1 MNDIKCGLSKE
12 TFMTM
17 KQTTDALCGLAMYL
31 LEDKGF
37 EYVPLGLVSSDPLEK
52 RFGWYRQLGG
62 ANYYISVRQFLEAE
76 KKIRLQSLVK
86 FGKFTFKEAC
96 ELLKPDERSED
107 TEKEA
112 KKLMEMLGNFE
123 IEFRVN
129 DEEAILFYIAGFLA
143 ASEVKSLSCE
153 SCTPLFAKSKDTPNI
168 DFSDDLGVKKE
179 EFLYQINRGG
189 LYTPSDAMYI
199 LVLFARQLFKQI
211 FDRMEKQDFFMSLKS
226 QREVYKECFVLKL
239 QSDESTAAILE
250 QKCKNSH
257 KFSDHIYSIG
267 NRVFNTL
274 SKNFVEEI
282 KSKIHESKK
291 RKPKGDPKTDP
302 AARKILKLQCQ

>member
-112 KKLMEMLGNFE
+112 KKLMEMLGDFE

-143 ASEVKSLSCE
+143 CSEVKGLSCE
-153 SCTPLFAKSKDTPNI
+153 KCTPLFAKSKNTPII
-168 DFSDDLGVKKE
+168 DFSDDLGDKKE
-179 EFLYQINRGG
+179 EFLKQINRGG
-189 LYTPSDAMYI
+189 LFTPSDAMYI

-211 FDRMEKQDFFMSLKS
+211 FDRMEKQDYFMSLKS

-239 QSDESTAAILE
+239 QSDKSTAAILE
-250 QKCKNSH
+250 QECENSH
-257 KFSDHIYSIG
+257 KFSEHINSIG
-267 NRVFNTL
+267 HRVFNTL

-282 KSKIHESKK
+282 KSKIHEDKK

-302 AARKILKLQCQ
+302 TARKVLKLTCQ